1 MDDDT
6 GDFGTGCVWA
16 ILLATAM
23 WGLIVFAFLACR
35 S

>member
-1 MDDDT
+1 MDDDRE
-6 GDFGTGCVWA
+6 FATGCVWA
-16 ILLATAM
+16 IALAAFL